1 MNIVIRK
8 ATLQDADCLAKWA
21 QAMALETEG
30 KVLADAKIIPGVIAG
45 LSDDQTARYFV
56 AEIDGVSVGTLMITT
71 EWSDWRNGTWL
82 WIQSVYVHPD
92 HRRQGVYRAL
102 YAHVQDIAKQDVN
115 ICGIRLYV
123 EKENEKAQLTYK
135 NLGMQD
141 AHYLVFEQSSRE

>member
-30 KVLADAKIIPGVIAG
+30 KVLADAKIIPGIIAG

-56 AEIDGVSVGTLMITT
+56 AEIEGISVGTLMITT
-71 EWSDWRNGTWL
+71 EWSDWRNGLWL
-82 WIQSVYVHPD
+82 WIQSVYVHPEY
-92 HRRQGVYRAL
+92 RRKGVYRAL
-102 YAHVQDIAKQDVN
+102 YAHIQAMAKQRPN

-123 EKENEKAQLTYK
+123 EKENQKAQLTYK

-141 AHYLVFEQSSRE
+141 AHYLVFEQSTRE